1 MDPAARGVDLVQYGI
16 GAGYQR
22 ISCRR
27 RESSS
32 WLSRL
37 SFSDHMFLAMLE
49 RRPQLWKQKHR
60 GKAFMALIFFPVVVL
75 LSGSSRTMSG
85 LSTSALIPPVERNLP
100 VRHRPI
106 IVQRSDKLFQRIN
119 PMDTEELAMGRND
132 TAQWSKSRVQIVADV
147 VRSDVDRGDKKV
159 QMKNIL
165 ESKPMASQF
174 RSSATKQGIP
184 KFASL
189 TTPGSMDR
197 NNSGPIAGI
206 LRHMMG
212 QNATYAVLIHTE
224 YFEFIPLEEFNS
236 GSSDYVNYSETEP
249 NVLIEVLI
257 TTFAAGIIV
266 WLISTTMNIKPV
278 ISRCLGKDV
287 RILIAV
293 AVVLASSTHVR
304 SAPED
309 IPPVVATVFGE
320 GVDSYNP
327 FLNVMHTLLEA
338 NTEPD
343 EYDKYFLPQEKQP
356 GPPAWWIS
364 VEVKEDMFPQGC
376 TPLGFTSKYHDLTG
390 REDRKVDLSLFLQKV
405 LLGRTAAKYAA
416 DILVEYGV
424 TIKEP
429 ELAKRA
435 LLVYTLM
442 IPEALRFK
450 PIRNQI
456 KLSWLHPVTLT
467 PEQSNM
473 VFGWQDMSI
482 LFCRGDDTSE
492 ENPKWTRGDER
503 LKKADIK
510 NRQDLI
516 NTLDFVK
523 YEKQCKKFRKEKKKI
538 P

>member
-1 MDPAARGVDLVQYGI
+1 
-16 GAGYQR
+16 
-22 ISCRR
+22 
-27 RESSS
+27 
-32 WLSRL
+32 
-37 SFSDHMFLAMLE
+37 MLE

-60 GKAFMALIFFPVVVL
+60 GKAFMALVFFPVVVL

-85 LSTSALIPPVERNLP
+85 LSTSALIPPVEGNLP

-106 IVQRSDKLFQRIN
+106 IVQRSDKLLQRII
-119 PMDTEELAMGRND
+119 PMDKEELAMGRNG
-132 TAQWSKSRVQIVADV
+132 TAQCSKSRVQTVADV
-147 VRSDVDRGDKKV
+147 VRSDVDRGDKQV
-159 QMKNIL
+159 QMKNIM

-174 RSSATKQGIP
+174 PSSATKQGIPEFFKDESVERP

-212 QNATYAVLIHTE
+212 QNVTYALLNHTD

-309 IPPVVATVFGE
+309 IPPVVATVFDERGE
-320 GVDSYNP
+320 SYEP
-327 FLNVMHTLLEA
+327 FFNVMHTLLEA
-338 NTEPD
+338 NTEA
-343 EYDKYFLPQEKQP
+343 DKYGHYFLPQQKP

-364 VEVKEDMFPQGC
+364 VEVKGEDIGRSALMYFRSDNIYLVGFMNGYGTLYCMDDATEMFPQGC
-376 TPLGFTSKYHDLTG
+376 TPLGFTGKYHDLTG
-390 REDRKVDLSLFLQKV
+390 RENKEDDLSPFLRTK
-405 LLGRTAAKYAA
+405 LLGRTAAQYAA
-416 DILVEYGV
+416 NILVEYGF
-424 TIKEP
+424 TIKAP

-435 LLVYTLM
+435 LLIYTLM

-450 PIRNQI
+450 PIGNQI
-456 KLSWLHPVTLT
+456 KQNWLHPMTLT
-467 PEQSNM
+467 PEQSNI
-473 VFGWQDMSI
+473 VFAWQDMSE
-482 LFCRGDDTSE
+482 LFCRGDDITDQT
-492 ENPKWTRGDER
+492 PVWTKGAKR
-503 LKKADIK
+503 LANANIE
-510 NRQDLI
+510 NRQDII

-523 YEKQCKKFRKEKKKI
+523 YEKHCKKFRKEI